1 VRVFDTSAVQS
12 AGFVFVDQIGF
23 RTTAG
28 DTASAGVIQ
37 RMDLPVGQLS
47 RATRMA
53 EAPYLGDT
61 EFPFTRT
68 VAPLYGRNVIVNLTT
83 SGFTVLPWNYD
94 AAVAAPQ
101 IQRVV
106 SAADG
111 TENVATGGLVS
122 LLGREMSPVNLATR
136 ELPLPTALGDSCL
149 TVNGVP
155 TPMMFVSPGQLNAQI
170 PYSVDGNATIVL
182 RTPGGVSDNYNVQIR
197 QTAPTVFRSAVPG
210 SNSTIATVVRKRNN
224 ELVTLSNPVHRGES
238 LTIYLTGM
246 GRTFPAIDAGIPGP
260 NDPPLPALIQPKV
273 SFGGKEMGIRFAGL
287 SPGQVG
293 VYQIDADAPG
303 DTPIGLEIPLVI
315 NQTGGSTTISLRVVD

>member
-1 VRVFDTSAVQS
+1 MS
-12 AGFVFVDQIGF
+12 
-23 RTTAG
+23 
-28 DTASAGVIQ
+28 
-37 RMDLPVGQLS
+37 LPVGQLS
-47 RATRMA
+47 NATRMA

-68 VAPLYGRNVIVNLTT
+68 LAPLYSRNVMINLTT

-122 LLGREMSPVNLATR
+122 LLGREMSPVNLASR

-155 TPMMFVSPGQLNAQI
+155 TPMLFVSPAQINAQI
-170 PYSVDGNATIVL
+170 PYTVDGNATIVL
-182 RTPGGVSDNYNVQIR
+182 RTPGGVSDNYYVQIR
-197 QTAPTVFRSAVPG
+197 ATAPTVFRSSVPG
-210 SNSTIATVVRKRNN
+210 ANALVATVVRKKNN
-224 ELVTLSNPVHRGES
+224 ELVTLSNPAHRGEDVVV
-238 LTIYLTGM
+238 YLTGM
-246 GRTFPAIDAGIPGP
+246 GRTLPSIESGVPGP
-260 NDPPLPALIQPKV
+260 NDPPLRSQVQPKV
-273 SFGGKEMGIRFAGL
+273 YLGGREMGLWLACL

-293 VYQIDADAPG
+293 VYQIDVKVPGDAPL
-303 DTPIGLEIPLVI
+303 GLEVPLVI
-315 NQTGGSTTISLRVVD
+315 DQAGGSTTVNLRVVD